1 MFLEH
6 LNDPQKRA
14 FLVLAQRITQADG
27 EDAADEHD
35 ALQALC
41 AEMEIPFDVDM
52 KAILADIDVR
62 PFDSHRARVIA
73 VLELMRLLHA
83 DDYVHE
89 AEVAEVLSICR
100 AMQFPEPWV
109 VTMREWAKRVSW
121 TDEDPADTRRAEYR
135 KALVDYALRIMG
147 RPEAPKTRPA

>member
-6 LNDPQKRA
+6 LNEPQKLA
-14 FLVLAQRITQADG
+14 FLVLAQRITQSDG
-27 EDAADEHD
+27 EDAADEHA
-35 ALQALC
+35 ALEALC
-41 AEMEIPFDVDM
+41 AEMGIAFDVDM

-73 VLELMRLLHA
+73 GLELMRMVYA

-89 AEVAEVLSICR
+89 AEVAEVMAICK
-100 AMQFPEPWV
+100 AMQFPDPWI

-121 TDEDPADTRRAEYR
+121 TDEDPADTQRTTYR
-135 KALVDYALRIMG
+135 TELIRFAQRIMG
-147 RPEAPKTRPA
+147 GL